1 MKRPELLAPAGSYA
15 AFEGAVNAG
24 ADAVYLGG
32 QLFSA
37 RAAAQNFTEAELKRA
52 LAYAHKR
59 NRRIYL
65 TVNTLFKEREMRD
78 LIPFLTP
85 FVEEGLDGVIV
96 QDFGVLRTLKEA
108 FPKLKL
114 HASTQ
119 MMVTGVF
126 GARLLKMYGVERVV
140 PARELTLREI
150 AAIRSE
156 ADIEVEAFI
165 HGAMCYCYSGNC
177 LFSGIVGGR
186 SGNRGRCAQA
196 CRLPYRVMGSARE
209 RVARRGTKGSDDA
222 EVYPLSLKDMN
233 TIQDLPALIDAG
245 IDSFKI
251 EGRMKRPEYASGV
264 TAVYRKYIDRYLEH
278 PDREFRVAEED
289 METLRRLYLRTSVS
303 NGYLYRHNG
312 AEMVTMDDPGYG
324 KSVSGGRV

>member
-1 MKRPELLAPAGSYA
+1 MKRPELLAPAGSFQ

-32 QLFSA
+32 QMFSA
-37 RAAAQNFTEAELKRA
+37 RAAAQNFTQDELLRA
-52 LAYAHKR
+52 LDYAHKR
-59 NRRIYL
+59 NRKIYM
-65 TVNTLFKEREMRD
+65 TVNTLFKEREMKD
-78 LIPFLTP
+78 VIPFLTP
-85 FVEEGLDGVIV
+85 FVAAGLDGVIV
-96 QDFGVLRTLKEA
+96 QDFGVVRVLKES
-108 FPKLKL
+108 FPSLKL

-126 GARLLKMYGVERVV
+126 GTRLLKSYGVERVV
-140 PARELTLREI
+140 PARELTLKEI
-150 AAIRSE
+150 AAIRE
-156 ADIEVEAFI
+156 RADIEVEAFV

-196 CRLPYRVMGSARE
+196 CRLPYQVRGSE
-209 RVARRGTKGSDDA
+209 TGRGTSVRDGA
-222 EVYPLSLKDMN
+222 EMYPLSLKDMN
-233 TIQDLPALIDAG
+233 TISDLPALIDAG

-278 PDREFRVAEED
+278 PGAAFFVEDED
-289 METLRRLYLRTSVS
+289 METLKKLYLRTSVS

-324 KSVSGGRV
+324 RGESP

>member
-1 MKRPELLAPAGSYA
+1 
-15 AFEGAVNAG
+15 
-24 ADAVYLGG
+24 
-32 QLFSA
+32 
-37 RAAAQNFTEAELKRA
+37 
-52 LAYAHKR
+52 
-59 NRRIYL
+59 
-65 TVNTLFKEREMRD
+65 MRD

-96 QDFGVLRTLKEA
+96 QDFGVLRALKEA
-108 FPKLKL
+108 FPQLKL

-126 GARLLKMYGVERVV
+126 GARLLKTYGVMRVV

-196 CRLPYRVMGSARE
+196 CRLPYRVKGSARE
-209 RVARRGTKGSDDA
+209 RDARRGTKGSDDA

-233 TIQDLPALIDAG
+233 TILDLPALIDAG

-278 PDREFRVAEED
+278 PDREFQVAEED

-324 KSVSGGRV
+324 KLQSGPKGRVQ